1 MKTLKTP
8 LKIIAIFFIAITLL
22 QSCVAYSKNPVSLLQ
37 AEQSKK
43 RVKMKTSS
51 NQTYKFKQIV
61 LEEEQFYGLK
71 KEKGEIVRIAI
82 HNNDANKVFL
92 HSKSK
97 STWTTIAV
105 IAVPVITLAIL
116 GAAAATSDLGPKN
129 LFQE

>member
-1 MKTLKTP
+1 MKTLKTR
-8 LKIIAIFFIAITLL
+8 LRTIAFFFITMMIL
-22 QSCVAYSKNPVSLLQ
+22 QSCIAYQKTPVSLLE
-37 AEQSKK
+37 AEQSKTL
-43 RVKMKTSS
+43 VKVNTIS

-71 KEKGEIVRIAI
+71 KEKGEIDRIAI

-105 IAVPVITLAIL
+105 IAVPVIALVVL
-116 GAAAATSDLGPKN
+116 AATWEPSLGPVR
-129 LFQE
+129 LFEE